1 MKKSNLK
8 ESIRM
13 QQLADLLTESQIRR
27 INSILNEKI
36 SWDEIDKK
44 MESERIG
51 KIEDANAYIKTP
63 QGINAVKVIS
73 NLISK
78 PYGTEELREVLEIL
92 NINSQK
98 FQYAAKAAGM
108 DFSTGG
114 QGITIYDD
122 NYQDQ
127 DVSIEYMKGEWYVG

>member
-1 MKKSNLK
+1 MKKSELK
-8 ESIRM
+8 
-13 QQLADLLTESQIRR
+13 QLIKEEIKKA
-27 INSILNEKI
+27 LNENM

-44 MESERIG
+44 MESERIS
-51 KIEDANAYIKTP
+51 KIEDADIYTITP
-63 QGINAVKVIS
+63 QGSNAVKIIS

-78 PYGTEELREVLEIL
+78 PYGTNELRDVLSIL

-127 DVSIEYMKGEWYVG
+127 DVSIAYINGEWYVG